1 MTRFYFT
8 LYDDDRETKNDGI
21 MEIRLNRYTFL
32 VQFRCRRRIT
42 DCDKSEKNTKRC
54 NWGRVQ
60 HKNRFFSMVG
70 QRHKSVDVQKLIE
83 LKKPIEQYQDDEVVS
98 VGTTLLY
105 ILAYLSNQQPDR
117 QYYTVARPLTS
128 LINKKHTQ
136 ERWICKHLPSL
147 SRKRKKR
154 GREIRKMEKLNGK
167 VDGIDFAKLIYI

>member
-8 LYDDDRETKNDGI
+8 LYDDDRETKNDGTI
-21 MEIRLNRYTFL
+21 EPLYFSRAISMPEEDNRLCQKR
-32 VQFRCRRRIT
+32 
-42 DCDKSEKNTKRC
+42 KNTKRC

-154 GREIRKMEKLNGK
+154 GREIQKMEKLNGK
-167 VDGIDFAKLIYI
+167 VERGDFAKLIYI